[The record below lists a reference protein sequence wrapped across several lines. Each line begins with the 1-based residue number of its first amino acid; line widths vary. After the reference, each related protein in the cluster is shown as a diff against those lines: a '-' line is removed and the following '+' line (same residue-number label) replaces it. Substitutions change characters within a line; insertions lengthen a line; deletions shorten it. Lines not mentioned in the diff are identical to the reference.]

1 MLMYTRRNLPLLNEA
16 SHKECKRLKTLFNFK
31 SIRIKVLFGFLL
43 VLLFVI
49 ALGVTSTLSV
59 NNINNNTKQIVN
71 EDLPVLIA
79 LDNSALNT
87 VQRLASARA
96 YVLYGDTFY
105 KDEFMRYTEEAK
117 ELQEQIQNDIDSE
130 EFRQQI
136 FRSVEWREI
145 IIGEVFYEYDRGNTD
160 VAQQILGEK
169 VAPISNEII
178 RVYEE
183 LTTGIEAHIKSQGEE
198 TIKSG
203 ELTTLLVVAVAIGA
217 TILGLV
223 ISFITS
229 QSITKP
235 IRVVMERM
243 NLIADGDLSNDP
255 LETKLRDE
263 VGQLIVSTNEMS
275 EKTRSLLHQ
284 INDVSQ
290 TVSSQSEELSQASN
304 EVKVG
309 SEQTVLTM
317 EELAT
322 GAETQA
328 NNASELASI
337 IGDFSAKVQEANAN
351 GEQIHEASTEVLAL
365 TNDGSQLMNSS
376 TKQMEKID
384 QIVQDT
390 VQKVKGLD
398 VQSQEISKLVDVIN
412 DISGQTNLLAL
423 NAAIEAARAGEHGK
437 GFAVVADEVK
447 KLAEQ
452 VALSVADITDIVNNI
467 QSEFRNVTAS
477 LQDGYLEVEKGTNQI
492 EATGETFNKISM
504 SVKDMVSNVQTIS
517 GLLSVMATNSHEINN
532 SIEEIASISEE
543 SAAGVEQASAAS
555 QQASSTMEEVAG
567 SSEQLAT
574 LAEELNGLVHRFKL

>member
-1 MLMYTRRNLPLLNEA
+1 MKN
-16 SHKECKRLKTLFNFK
+16 LFNFK
-31 SIRIKVLFGFLL
+31 SLRMKIAFGFSLII
-43 VLLFVI
+43 LFVI
-49 ALGVTSTLSV
+49 ALGSTSTMSI
-59 NNINNNTKQIVN
+59 NKINNSTNEIVN
-71 EDLPVLIA
+71 EALPMLTTY
-79 LDNSALNT
+79 DNIALNT
-87 VQRLASARA
+87 AERLALVRA

-105 KDEFMRYTEEAK
+105 KDLFLQYTEAVQ
-117 ELQEQIQNDIDSE
+117 ELQKKVQNFKTTE
-130 EFRQQI
+130 ETRQLI
-136 FRSVEWREI
+136 FRAAEWREI
-145 IIGEVFYEYDRGNTD
+145 IIGEVFYNYDKGNTD
-160 VAQQILGEK
+160 VARQILLDK
-169 VAPISNEII
+169 VEPISAEIMDGYYALT
-178 RVYEE
+178 VEVEE
-183 LTTGIEAHIKSQGEE
+183 LIVAQGEE
-198 TIKSG
+198 ILSNG
-203 ELTTLLVVAVAIGA
+203 ESTKFQVVNVAVLALV
-217 TILGLV
+217 LGLI

-229 QSITKP
+229 QSIAKP

-263 VGQLIVSTNEMS
+263 VGQLIVATNEMN

-309 SEQTVLTM
+309 AEQTVLTM

-351 GEQIHEASTEVLAL
+351 GEQIHEASTEVLDL

-376 TKQMEKID
+376 TQQMEKID

-390 VQKVKGLD
+390 VQKVKSLD

-467 QSEFRNVTAS
+467 QNEFRLVTDS
-477 LQDGYLEVEKGTNQI
+477 LQDGYLEVEKGTSQI
-492 EATGETFNKISM
+492 EATGETFNKIST
-504 SVKDMVSNVQTIS
+504 SVKNMVNNVQTIS

-567 SSEQLAT
+567 SSEQLAA